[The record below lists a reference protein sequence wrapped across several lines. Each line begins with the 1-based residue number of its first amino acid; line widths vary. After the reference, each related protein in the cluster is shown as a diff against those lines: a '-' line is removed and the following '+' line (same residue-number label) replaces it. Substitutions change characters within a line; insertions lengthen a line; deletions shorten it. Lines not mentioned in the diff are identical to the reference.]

1 MRVTEHVHALK
12 VPFPASTRFVYMYL
26 IYGKQVSLVDSGIA
40 PAKGLIFDY
49 LQKTGRNPK
58 DIRFLLQT
66 HSHGDHIGLSAEIR
80 KISGCQIV
88 AHAAEKD
95 WIEDIDKQYRER
107 PTPTFR
113 SYVQESAKVD
123 RVVKDG
129 DILDLGGGES
139 RKVIHTPGH
148 SPGSISF
155 VYTPDGALFSGDAV
169 PAAGAL
175 PIYSDVFVN
184 AQSIRK
190 LKAVPGLKAL
200 FSSWHDPIL
209 GEKVYPTL
217 DEALAYMQRVHGVVR
232 QEIEGAPSLAPKEL
246 TIRVLKALGIPENMA
261 SPIVITT
268 IEAHRKASKQ
278 ADILKASE

>member
-1 MRVTEHVHALK
+1 MKVTEHVHALK
-12 VPFPASTRFVYMYL
+12 VPFPASTRFVYMYM

-40 PAKGLIFDY
+40 PAEELIFAY
-49 LQKTGRNPK
+49 LRQTGRDPK
-58 DIRFLLQT
+58 DIRLLFQT
-66 HSHGDHIGLSAEIR
+66 HSHGDHIGLSAEIKR
-80 KISGCQIV
+80 ISGCQIV

-95 WIEDIDKQYRER
+95 WIEDIDKQHRER

-123 RVVKDG
+123 RAVKDG
-129 DILDLGGGES
+129 EVLDLGGGEIL
-139 RKVIHTPGH
+139 KVIHTPGH

-184 AQSIRK
+184 VRSIRK
-190 LKAVPGLKAL
+190 LKAVQGLKAL
-200 FSSWHDPIL
+200 FSSWHDPIV
-209 GEKVYPTL
+209 GEKVYLTL
-217 DEALAYMQRVHGVVR
+217 DEALAYMQRVHEVVR
-232 QEIEGAPSLAPKEL
+232 RENAAEPSLDGKAL

-261 SPIVITT
+261 SPIVVTT
-268 IEAHRKASKQ
+268 IEAHRKTSRQ
-278 ADILKASE
+278 EDILKASE

>member
-1 MRVTEHVHALK
+1 MQVTEHVHALK
-12 VPFPASTRFVYMYL
+12 VPFPASTRFVYAYL

-40 PAKGLIFDY
+40 PAKEMIFDY
-49 LQKTGRNPK
+49 LRKTGRDPRE
-58 DIRFLLQT
+58 IRFLFQT
-66 HSHGDHIGLSAEIR
+66 HSHGDHIGLSAEIKR
-80 KISGCQIV
+80 ISGCQIV
-88 AHAAEKD
+88 AHEAEKD

-129 DILDLGGGES
+129 EVLDLGVGE
-139 RKVIHTPGH
+139 RMKVIHTPGH

-155 VYTPDGALFSGDAV
+155 VYTTDGALFSGDAV

-184 AQSIRK
+184 VRSIRK

-200 FSSWHDPIL
+200 FSSWHDPIV

-217 DEALAYMQRVHGVVR
+217 DQALAYMQKVHEVVR
-232 QEIEGAPSLAPKEL
+232 RESAAAPSLDSKEL
-246 TIRVLKALGIPENMA
+246 TIRVLKALGLPENMA

-268 IEAHRKASKQ
+268 IEAHRKARRHE
-278 ADILKASE
+278 DILHTTE